1 MEHKYKHA
9 LKFALLIAILA
20 VAIYFLRFSSYAEK
34 ISAEALREFVYGF
47 GVYGFL
53 VFILIYAVGVALSVP
68 GTLLTFVGAILYGTW
83 MGSLV
88 NLIAAT
94 LGASIAF
101 FAAKY
106 LGRDFCQ
113 KLLRGKFDEFQKKV
127 EKNGFS
133 VILLLRLVPLF
144 PYIGINYAS
153 GLVKIKFKD
162 YFLATLLGMIPGAF
176 IYTYLFATV
185 GEKVLTKGIELK
197 DLLTLEVAI
206 PIALFV
212 GLIVISTWYKR
223 SRNH

>member
-20 VAIYFLRFSSYAEK
+20 AAIYFLRFSPYAEK

-53 VFILIYAVGVALSVP
+53 VFILIYAVGAALSIP

-83 MGSLV
+83 MGSVV
-88 NLIAAT
+88 NLIGAT

-113 KLLRGKFDEFQKKV
+113 RLMKGRLNEFQKKV
-127 EKNGFS
+127 EKNGFN
-133 VILLLRLVPLF
+133 VILLLRLIPLF

-153 GLVKIKFKD
+153 GLVKIKFRD
-162 YFLATLLGMIPGAF
+162 YFLATLIGMIPGVF
-176 IYTYLFATV
+176 IYTYLFATL
-185 GEKVLTKGIELK
+185 GEKILTQGFQFT
-197 DLLTLEVAI
+197 DLLTFEVAL
-206 PIALFV
+206 PIVLFA
-212 GLIVISTWYKR
+212 GLIIISSWYKKAK
-223 SRNH
+223 N